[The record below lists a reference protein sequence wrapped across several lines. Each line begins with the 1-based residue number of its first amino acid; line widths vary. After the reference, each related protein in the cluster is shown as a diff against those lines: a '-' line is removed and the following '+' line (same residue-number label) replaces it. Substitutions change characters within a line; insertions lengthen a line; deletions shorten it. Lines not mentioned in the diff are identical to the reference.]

1 MRIFYKHMMRA
12 AVLAIGLASMAGA
25 QSKVG
30 TSAAVFLGMPVSP
43 RGIAIGGAN
52 VATSYDASS
61 LYYNP
66 GAFSRMEMSQVLVSR
81 TNWLV
86 DTKLNWA
93 GVVLNLD
100 GTNALGV
107 SYTQLDYG
115 EDAVTT
121 DLQQNGTGELWSASD
136 LAIGISYSRNLTD
149 RFSIGGTAKYIQ
161 QRIWNSTA
169 SSFGIDVGLLYIT
182 DFNGLK
188 IGMSISNFGGDM
200 RMDGKDLYHQIDIDP
215 SASGTNKTL
224 VALLKADSWPLPL
237 LFRAGIS
244 MDAVKTQSIRLTLMA
259 DALRPSD
266 NAESVNLGGEFSYN
280 ETLFLRGG
288 RRALGLPDALETYS
302 FGVGARYELNATS
315 AVSFDYSYQKMR
327 VFDGV
332 QSLALGITF

>member
-1 MRIFYKHMMRA
+1 MNFFGKKLLLLALLTAGMM
-12 AVLAIGLASMAGA
+12 GSAGA

-30 TSAAVFLGMPVSP
+30 TSAAVFLGMPVGP
-43 RGIAIGGAN
+43 RGIAVGGAN

-66 GAFSRMEMSQVLVSR
+66 GAFSRMGTSQVLVSR

-100 GTNALGV
+100 GTNAIGI

-115 EDAVTT
+115 EEPVTT
-121 DLQQNGTGELWSASD
+121 DLQQSGTGETWSASD
-136 LAIGISYSRNLTD
+136 LAIGLSYSRNLTD
-149 RFSIGGTAKYIQ
+149 RFSIGGTIKYIQ
-161 QRIWNSTA
+161 QRIWNSSATSA
-169 SSFGIDVGLLYIT
+169 GLDIGLLYIT

-200 RMDGKDLYHQIDIDP
+200 QMDGKDLYHRIDLDP
-215 SASGTNKTL
+215 TAQGTNKTL
-224 VALLKADSWPLPL
+224 VSVLKTDSWPLPL
-237 LFRAGIS
+237 LFRAGVS
-244 MDAVKTQSIRLTLMA
+244 MDAYKNDNIRMTVMA

-266 NAESVNLGGEFSYN
+266 NGESVNLGGEFAFK
-280 ETLFLRGG
+280 ETIFLRGG
-288 RRALGLPDALETYS
+288 RRSLGLPDALETYT
-302 FGVGARYELNATS
+302 FGAGAKYELNAAT
-315 AVSFDYSYQKMR
+315 AVSFDYSYQHMR
-327 VFDGV
+327 LFAGV

>member
-1 MRIFYKHMMRA
+1 MNFFGKKLLLL
-12 AVLAIGLASMAGA
+12 AVLTAGMIAGADA

-30 TSAAVFLGMPVSP
+30 TSAAVFLGMPVGP

-66 GAFSRMEMSQVLVSR
+66 GAFSRMGVSQALVSR

-100 GTNALGV
+100 GTNAIGI

-115 EDAVTT
+115 EAPVTT
-121 DLQQNGTGELWSASD
+121 DDQQTGTGETWSASD
-136 LAIGISYSRNLTD
+136 LAIGLSYARNLTD
-149 RFSIGGTAKYIQ
+149 RFSIGGTVKYIQ
-161 QRIWNSTA
+161 QRIYNSSAT
-169 SSFGIDVGLLYIT
+169 SVGIDVGLLYLT
-182 DFNGLK
+182 NFNGLK

-200 RMDGKDLYHQIDIDP
+200 KMDGKDLYHQIDLAP
-215 SASGTNKTL
+215 GVNGTNKTL
-224 VALLKADSWPLPL
+224 VAVLKTDSWPLPL
-237 LFRAGIS
+237 LFRAGAS
-244 MDAVKTQSIRLTLMA
+244 MDAFKNDNIRLTVMA

-266 NAESVNLGGEFSYN
+266 NSESVNLGGEFAFN
-280 ETLFLRGG
+280 ETIFIRGG
-288 RRALGLPDALETYS
+288 RRALGLPDALETYTW
-302 FGVGARYELNATS
+302 GVGAKYDLNVST
-315 AVSFDYSYQKMR
+315 AVSFDYSYQHMTF
-327 VFDGV
+327 FDGV